1 MIYVYRYS
9 QTANLVTSARFAVFL
24 YLSTPLLLCLLLS
37 IFDKT
42 IFSYMN
48 HLGNRIREL
57 RELNNIK
64 QREIAAFLK
73 TDTAQISKIEKGI
86 RLPKRE
92 QIIVL
97 ASILK
102 ADQEELISLW
112 LADKV
117 YDVVKDENMADQA
130 LETVSKNIKQN
141 LNPQ

>member
-42 IFSYMN
+42 IFTYMN

-64 QREIAAFLK
+64 QRELAAFFS
-73 TDTAQISKIEKGI
+73 TDTALISKIEKGT
-86 RLPKRE
+86 RQPKRD
-92 QIIVL
+92 QVISL
-97 ASILK
+97 ASLLK

-117 YDVVKDENMADQA
+117 YDVIKDENMADKA
-130 LETVSKNIKQN
+130 LKTVSKNMKAN
-141 LNPQ
+141 K